1 MIFGLFLACW
11 RLAVKATKSSMKASE
26 PSPKSVYF
34 TNEHKTNT
42 NSHSMLELIVE
53 VVDFELFWGVGSV
66 CLALFGVPTA
76 PLLLSKE
83 GSLVQENVDN
93 WG

>member
-1 MIFGLFLACW
+1 MIFY
-11 RLAVKATKSSMKASE
+11 
-26 PSPKSVYF
+26 VYF

>member
-1 MIFGLFLACW
+1 
-11 RLAVKATKSSMKASE
+11 
-26 PSPKSVYF
+26 
-34 TNEHKTNT
+34 
-42 NSHSMLELIVE
+42 MLELIVE